1 MFSPLILST
10 CAGIAAHR
18 LWARREEIE
27 TDTAAGRRQI
37 LVLVYPA
44 PEAGGI
50 GLVGCQVHLD
60 KEDHSTVEAA
70 HVEGT
75 PHNDPFTRD
84 IVAAWNS
91 YDPELVIPTIVM
103 DLASGRS
110 GLMISLLPWADP
122 EAAEA
127 QKQAVVDA
135 IRAGDAGPPQG

>member
-10 CAGIAAHR
+10 CVGVAAHR
-18 LWARREEIE
+18 LRAHREEIE

-37 LVLVYPA
+37 LVLAYPA
-44 PEAGGI
+44 PDEADAG
-50 GLVGCQVHLD
+50 VGCRVRLD
-60 KEDHSTVEAA
+60 KGDHSTVEAA

-84 IVAAWNS
+84 IVAAWNA
-91 YDPELVIPTIVM
+91 YDPELVIPTIVV
-103 DLASGRS
+103 DLDSGGS

-122 EAAEA
+122 EAAET

-135 IRAGDAGPPQG
+135 IAAGDAGAAQE